1 MTRLL
6 LAFLVYFSY
15 CYYSNAQ
22 LLDEGSTTTTEIE
35 QQGDVEEITETT
47 VTIEH
52 KDTGDVL
59 DGDTGVV
66 QSRYEG
72 DADIDWGGAGSVYS
86 HTSCTDAASGFP
98 ATGTDGRTSACG
110 HARTNSL
117 TTWRQ
122 YVDLNSF
129 GIEEGGEVN
138 YEFLFAFPNS
148 MYQNS
153 GQTAYVQTKGY
164 NDNVLQ
170 WETGLV
176 TIDKT
181 TFTQN
186 PYNYNNNTNWVNT
199 VTGSHDFANELDKV
213 YIEIGGYGEYYWDE
227 FQYNVVY
234 NHITTTV
241 ETWMQIAQQEQDT
254 TTTLDIMNTYNP
266 INTLEDTST
275 PVEEVQNLVEV
286 IEMPDLPDMTMN
298 LGEPMVEIVPI
309 EETMPIETTFEDT
322 TVSFEPV
329 ITMEAVTEEI
339 AEVMNLPEISEP
351 IEPMA
356 TETNNDPI
364 EMPEIAQQE
373 PESIEVESQP
383 EPEIVANTP
392 EEPVNED
399 IETPSEA
406 PTEPVEEVEDS
417 NPTTETASNDEP
429 VEEVKEEPKEVV
441 EEQSEPEPQEK
452 EVAQNEPEEKEVVEE
467 KPKEEVKEETKEEVK
482 EEPKQEEEV
491 KEAKAEDKP
500 TKKQEAKQE
509 KAKEI
514 MQSFDSQYDAVAQL
528 TTLALVNALGADIT
542 TYQQVPTQVQPTW
555 YESKEIYANTILQD
569 QLGAYYGVR
578 DSLVFEQMIGAQ
590 YE

>member
-6 LAFLVYFSY
+6 LAFLVFSLC

-138 YEFLFAFPNS
+138 YEFLFAFPDS
-148 MYQNS
+148 MYQNA

-170 WETGLV
+170 WETGLI

-275 PVEEVQNLVEV
+275 PVEEVQDLVEV

-309 EETMPIETTFEDT
+309 EENMPIETTFEDT

-329 ITMEAVTEEI
+329 ATMETVTEEI
-339 AEVMNLPEISEP
+339 QEVLVE
-351 IEPMA
+351 
-356 TETNNDPI
+356 TEVNTTNDTT
-364 EMPEIAQQE
+364 
-373 PESIEVESQP
+373 ESTI
-383 EPEIVANTP
+383 
-392 EEPVNED
+392 D
-399 IETPSEA
+399 A
-406 PTEPVEEVEDS
+406 PTEPVESVEDS

-429 VEEVKEEPKEVV
+429 VEEVKEEPKEIV
-441 EEQSEPEPQEK
+441 EEQPEPEPQEK
-452 EVAQNEPEEKEVVEE
+452 EVAQNEPEEKEIVEE

-482 EEPKQEEEV
+482 ETKTTENKT
-491 KEAKAEDKP
+491 ED
-500 TKKQEAKQE
+500 KKQEAKQE

-542 TYQQVPTQVQPTW
+542 TYQQTPVQTQPTW
-555 YESKEIYANTILQD
+555 YESEEIYADVMLQD
-569 QLGAYYGVR
+569 PLGNYFGVR
-578 DSLVFEQMIGAQ
+578 DSLTFNNMVDMQ

>member
-6 LAFLVYFSY
+6 LAFLVFSLC

-170 WETGLV
+170 WETGLI

-213 YIEIGGYGEYYWDE
+213 YIEIGGYGEYFWDE

-275 PVEEVQNLVEV
+275 PVEEVQDLVEV

-309 EETMPIETTFEDT
+309 EENMPIETTFEDT

-329 ITMEAVTEEI
+329 ATMETVTEEI
-339 AEVMNLPEISEP
+339 QEVLVE
-351 IEPMA
+351 
-356 TETNNDPI
+356 TEVNTTNDTT
-364 EMPEIAQQE
+364 
-373 PESIEVESQP
+373 ESTI
-383 EPEIVANTP
+383 
-392 EEPVNED
+392 D
-399 IETPSEA
+399 A
-406 PTEPVEEVEDS
+406 PTEPVESVEDS

-429 VEEVKEEPKEVV
+429 VEEVKEEPKEIV
-441 EEQSEPEPQEK
+441 EEQPEPEPQEK
-452 EVAQNEPEEKEVVEE
+452 EVAQNEPEEKEIVEE
-467 KPKEEVKEETKEEVK
+467 KPKEEVKEETKEEIK
-482 EEPKQEEEV
+482 ETKTTENKT
-491 KEAKAEDKP
+491 ED
-500 TKKQEAKQE
+500 KKQEAKQE

-542 TYQQVPTQVQPTW
+542 TYQQTPVQTQPTW
-555 YESKEIYANTILQD
+555 YESEEIYADVMLQD
-569 QLGAYYGVR
+569 PLGNYFGVR
-578 DSLVFEQMIGAQ
+578 DSLTFNNMVDMQ

>member
-6 LAFLVYFSY
+6 LAFLVFSLC

-138 YEFLFAFPNS
+138 YEFLFAFPDS
-148 MYQNS
+148 MYQNA

-170 WETGLV
+170 WETGLI

-213 YIEIGGYGEYYWDE
+213 YIEIGGYGEYFWDE

-275 PVEEVQNLVEV
+275 PVEEVQDLVEV

-309 EETMPIETTFEDT
+309 EENMPIETTFEDT

-329 ITMEAVTEEI
+329 ATMETVTEEI
-339 AEVMNLPEISEP
+339 QEVLVE
-351 IEPMA
+351 
-356 TETNNDPI
+356 TEVNTTNDTT
-364 EMPEIAQQE
+364 
-373 PESIEVESQP
+373 ESTI
-383 EPEIVANTP
+383 
-392 EEPVNED
+392 D
-399 IETPSEA
+399 A
-406 PTEPVEEVEDS
+406 PTEPVESVEDS

-429 VEEVKEEPKEVV
+429 VEEVKEEPKEIV
-441 EEQSEPEPQEK
+441 EEQPEPEPQEK
-452 EVAQNEPEEKEVVEE
+452 EVAQNEPEEKEIVEE

-482 EEPKQEEEV
+482 ETKTTENKT
-491 KEAKAEDKP
+491 ED
-500 TKKQEAKQE
+500 KKQEAKQE

-542 TYQQVPTQVQPTW
+542 TYQQTPVQTQPTW
-555 YESKEIYANTILQD
+555 YESEEIYADVMLQD
-569 QLGAYYGVR
+569 PLGNYFGVR
-578 DSLVFEQMIGAQ
+578 DSLTFNNMVDMQ

>member
-6 LAFLVYFSY
+6 LAFLVFSLC

-138 YEFLFAFPNS
+138 YEFLFAFPDS
-148 MYQNS
+148 MYQNA

-170 WETGLV
+170 WETGLI

-213 YIEIGGYGEYYWDE
+213 YIEIGGYGEYFWDE

-275 PVEEVQNLVEV
+275 PVEEVQDLVEV

-309 EETMPIETTFEDT
+309 EENMPIETTFEDT

-329 ITMEAVTEEI
+329 ATMETVTEEI
-339 AEVMNLPEISEP
+339 QEVLVE
-351 IEPMA
+351 
-356 TETNNDPI
+356 TEVNTTNDTT
-364 EMPEIAQQE
+364 
-373 PESIEVESQP
+373 ESTI
-383 EPEIVANTP
+383 
-392 EEPVNED
+392 D
-399 IETPSEA
+399 A
-406 PTEPVEEVEDS
+406 PTEPVESVEDS

-429 VEEVKEEPKEVV
+429 VEEVKEEPKEIV
-441 EEQSEPEPQEK
+441 EEQPEPEPQEK
-452 EVAQNEPEEKEVVEE
+452 EVAQNEPEEKEIVEE
-467 KPKEEVKEETKEEVK
+467 KPKEEVKEETKEEIK
-482 EEPKQEEEV
+482 ETKTTENKT
-491 KEAKAEDKP
+491 ED
-500 TKKQEAKQE
+500 KKQEAKQE

-542 TYQQVPTQVQPTW
+542 TYQQTPVQTQPTW
-555 YESKEIYANTILQD
+555 YESEEIYADVMLQD
-569 QLGAYYGVR
+569 PLGNYFGVR
-578 DSLVFEQMIGAQ
+578 DSLTFNNMVDMQ

>member
-1 MTRLL
+1 
-6 LAFLVYFSY
+6 VYFSY

-86 HTSCTDAASGFP
+86 HTSCTDALSGFP

-213 YIEIGGYGEYYWDE
+213 YIEIGGYGEYFWDE

-266 INTLEDTST
+266 IDTLEDTST
-275 PVEEVQNLVEV
+275 PVEEVQDLVEV

-373 PESIEVESQP
+373 PEPIEVESQP

-429 VEEVKEEPKEVV
+429 VEETKEEPKEVV
-441 EEQSEPEPQEK
+441 EEQPEPEPQEK
-452 EVAQNEPEEKEVVEE
+452 EVAENEPKEEPEEI
-467 KPKEEVKEETKEEVK
+467 KEEVK

>member
-1 MTRLL
+1 MKVLWV
-6 LAFLVYFSY
+6 FLVFYLYCFS
-15 CYYSNAQ
+15 SNAQ

-35 QQGDVEEITETT
+35 IQGDVEEITETT

-52 KDTGDVL
+52 KNTDDVL

-66 QSRYEG
+66 TSKYEG
-72 DADIDWGGAGSVYS
+72 DADVDWGGAGSVYS
-86 HTSCTDAASGFP
+86 HTSCSDAASGFP

-129 GIEEGGEVN
+129 GIEQGGEVN

-148 MYQNS
+148 MYNNS
-153 GQTAYVQTKGY
+153 SQTAFMQTKGY
-164 NDNVLQ
+164 NDNTLQ

-176 TIDKT
+176 PIDKT
-181 TFTQN
+181 TFSQN
-186 PYNYNNNTNWVNT
+186 PNNYNNNTNWVNT
-199 VTGSHDFANELDKV
+199 VTGSYDFANQLDKV
-213 YIEIGGYGEYYWDE
+213 YIEIGGYGEFFWDE

-234 NHITTTV
+234 NHITTSV

-266 INTLEDTST
+266 IDTFEDTTT
-275 PVEEVQNLVEV
+275 PVEEVQELVEI

-298 LGEPMVEIVPI
+298 MGEPMVEIAPI
-309 EETMPIETTFEDT
+309 EETISIETTFEDT

-339 AEVMNLPEISEP
+339 QEVLVETEVTTANDTTESP
-351 IEPMA
+351 I
-356 TETNNDPI
+356 
-364 EMPEIAQQE
+364 
-373 PESIEVESQP
+373 
-383 EPEIVANTP
+383 
-392 EEPVNED
+392 
-399 IETPSEA
+399 EA
-406 PTEPVEEVEDS
+406 PTEPTQEVEDS
-417 NPTTETASNDEP
+417 NPTPETASNDEP
-429 VEEVKEEPKEVV
+429 VEEVKEESKEVV
-441 EEQSEPEPQEK
+441 EEQPKPEPQEK
-452 EVAQNEPEEKEVVEE
+452 EVAQNEP
-467 KPKEEVKEETKEEVK
+467 KEEPEEVKEEVK

-514 MQSFDSQYDAVAQL
+514 MQSFDSQYDAVAQI
-528 TTLALVNALGADIT
+528 TTLALVNALGADIK
-542 TYQQVPTQVQPTW
+542 TYQKIPTQVQPVW
-555 YESKEIYANTILQD
+555 YESEEIYTDVILQD
-569 QLGAYYGVR
+569 PLGNYFGVR
-578 DSLVFEQMIGAQ
+578 DSLTFNNMVDMQ

>member
-6 LAFLVYFSY
+6 LAFLVFSLC

-170 WETGLV
+170 WETGLI

-213 YIEIGGYGEYYWDE
+213 YIEIGGYGEYFWDE

-275 PVEEVQNLVEV
+275 PVEEVQDLVEV

-298 LGEPMVEIVPI
+298 LGEPMVEILPI
-309 EETMPIETTFEDT
+309 EENMPIETTFEDT

-329 ITMEAVTEEI
+329 ATMETVTEEI
-339 AEVMNLPEISEP
+339 QEVLVE
-351 IEPMA
+351 
-356 TETNNDPI
+356 TEVNTTNDTT
-364 EMPEIAQQE
+364 
-373 PESIEVESQP
+373 ESTI
-383 EPEIVANTP
+383 
-392 EEPVNED
+392 D
-399 IETPSEA
+399 A
-406 PTEPVEEVEDS
+406 PTEPVESVEDS

-429 VEEVKEEPKEVV
+429 VEEVKEEPKEIV
-441 EEQSEPEPQEK
+441 EEQPEPEPQEK
-452 EVAQNEPEEKEVVEE
+452 EVAQNEPEEKEIVEE
-467 KPKEEVKEETKEEVK
+467 KPKEEVKEETKEEIK
-482 EEPKQEEEV
+482 ETKTTENKT
-491 KEAKAEDKP
+491 ED
-500 TKKQEAKQE
+500 KKQEAKQE

-542 TYQQVPTQVQPTW
+542 TYQQTPVQTQPTW
-555 YESKEIYANTILQD
+555 YESEEIYADVMLQD
-569 QLGAYYGVR
+569 PLGNYFGVR
-578 DSLVFEQMIGAQ
+578 DSLTFNNMVDMQ